1 MTPKLTLKR
10 TCNQTQVLFY
20 CSEFSS
26 IILSRI
32 HHSKGVSDIY
42 KEELYMFENS
52 SHELTEQD
60 KLFPLCNDGIEEN
73 DDDYEF
79 EEYNCD

>member
-1 MTPKLTLKR
+1 
-10 TCNQTQVLFY
+10 
-20 CSEFSS
+20 
-26 IILSRI
+26 
-32 HHSKGVSDIY
+32 
-42 KEELYMFENS
+42 MFENNR
-52 SHELTEQD
+52 HELTEHD

>member
-1 MTPKLTLKR
+1 
-10 TCNQTQVLFY
+10 
-20 CSEFSS
+20 
-26 IILSRI
+26 
-32 HHSKGVSDIY
+32 
-42 KEELYMFENS
+42 MFENS